1 MNVVCIDNSK
11 LSQTYGRNKLTVD
24 KAYRVLNTSSNSKD
38 LQFYIIRDDTGL
50 TQAYQK
56 SRFIPQDEYRENK
69 LNELLNK

>member
-11 LSQTYGRNKLTVD
+11 LNRKKLTVD
-24 KAYRVLNTSSNSKD
+24 KVYRVLNTSSNSKD

-69 LNELLNK
+69 LNELLNKKGVN

>member
-11 LSQTYGRNKLTVD
+11 LNRKKLTVD
-24 KAYRVLNTSSNSKD
+24 KAYRVLNISNSKD

-69 LNELLNK
+69 LNELLNKKGVN

>member
-1 MNVVCIDNSK
+1 MNVVCINNSK
-11 LSQTYGRNKLTVD
+11 LSKNKLTLD
-24 KAYRVLNTSSNSKD
+24 KAYRVLNNSKD
-38 LQFYIIRDDTGL
+38 PQFYIVRDDTGL

>member
-11 LSQTYGRNKLTVD
+11 LSRNKLTVD
-24 KAYRVLNTSSNSKD
+24 KAYRVLNNSKD
-38 LQFYIIRDDTGL
+38 PQFYIIRDDTGL

-69 LNELLNK
+69 LNELLDQYIID